1 MASRRYKVK
10 KTAPVAN
17 KDAGSDLI
25 ESSEAI
31 AEQLSRTEEF
41 VQKNRN
47 LVLGILAAI
56 ILIVAGILG
65 YRYYVQDLDSTAQQ
79 DLFPNQFYHEKDST
93 NKVINGDGINLSMQD
108 IIEDYGS
115 TKSANLAH
123 FYLGVSY
130 LKNGQYQ
137 QCIDHMKEFSASDIL
152 VQARAYSVIGDA
164 YMELGNFNDAA
175 DYYDQAANYKANKF
189 TSPQYL
195 FKAALAYEKQNNLQA
210 AIDRYQQVIDKYY
223 GSSEYQDARKYKAR
237 LEALASP

>member
-25 ESSEAI
+25 ENPEAL

-47 LVLGILAAI
+47 LVLIALVGIIA
-56 ILIVAGILG
+56 VVGGILG
-65 YRYYVQDLDSTAQQ
+65 YRYYIQDLDSTAQQ
-79 DLFPNQFYHEKDST
+79 DLFPGQFYHEKDST
-93 NKVINGDGINLSMQD
+93 NKVINGDGINLSMLD
-108 IIEDYGS
+108 IIDDYGS
-115 TKSANLAH
+115 TKSANLAQ
-123 FYLGVSY
+123 YYVGVSY

-137 QCIDHMKEFSASDIL
+137 ECIDHMKKFSASDIL
-152 VQARAYSVIGDA
+152 VQARAYAVIGDA

-175 DYYDQAANYKANKF
+175 EYYDRAANYKANKY

-195 FKAALAYEKQNNLQA
+195 FKAALAYEKQNDLQT